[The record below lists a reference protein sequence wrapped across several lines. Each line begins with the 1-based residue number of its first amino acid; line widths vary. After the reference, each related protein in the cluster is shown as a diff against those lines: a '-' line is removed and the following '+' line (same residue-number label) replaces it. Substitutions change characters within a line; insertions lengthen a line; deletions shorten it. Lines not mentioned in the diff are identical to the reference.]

1 MRQPFSAR
9 LDEGFS
15 ESGEFSEWRVVP
27 MFCQESVITSSAA
40 MSLPKFFGER
50 LKQLRTEQGLWVAEV
65 AAAVDCDVSS
75 IYSIEKG
82 RHAPSFQRLL
92 ELAELLKCDE
102 LDLLCYPSEHPRHE
116 LIDLSRNAPLGTIA
130 AMKAACLKVL

>member
-1 MRQPFSAR
+1 
-9 LDEGFS
+9 
-15 ESGEFSEWRVVP
+15 
-27 MFCQESVITSSAA
+27 
-40 MSLPKFFGER
+40 MSLLKIFGER
-50 LKQLRTEQGLWVAEV
+50 LRQLRKEQGLSVAEV

-102 LDLLCYPSEHPRHE
+102 LDLLCFPTQHPRHE
-116 LIDLSRNAPLGTIA
+116 LIELSRNAPLGTVT
-130 AMKAACLKVL
+130 AMKAACQKVLEQERRLKGPRTTKK